1 MHLMKNTLLDLEN
14 EFKDLLNKELDES
27 AYQNFL
33 EQNTSFIPV
42 KPYELNHG
50 INFDLIIS
58 KMRIGD
64 SYISD
69 FFYLSKSSDTWN
81 VVFIEI
87 EKPSSKL
94 FNKDGSIA
102 QDLNKGI
109 SQINDWRCFFEKDS
123 NKNAFLD
130 NAIIKALRSINPSI
144 LDNPCVFKYI
154 LVIGRREEIYRNHI
168 YKTKLRQLED
178 SDFSIISFDSLS
190 ENIERKWT
198 YYLGKIKDST
208 LFIKNEEYISSNL
221 FQFLSP
227 SLYKIKPSLLNALKP
242 HILKEESKA
251 PFYNLAKNN
260 PNISV
265 NNYIHPIKFDNIQIF
280 QD

>member
-1 MHLMKNTLLDLEN
+1 MNNTQLDLEN
-14 EFKDLLNKELDES
+14 DFKDLLDKALDES
-27 AYQNFL
+27 VYQNFL
-33 EQNTSFIPV
+33 EKNTAFIPV

-50 INFDLIIS
+50 VNLDLVIS

-94 FNKDGSIA
+94 FNRDGSIA

-130 NAIIKALRSINPSI
+130 NVIIKALRNINPSI
-144 LDNPCVFKYI
+144 LENPCVFKYI
-154 LVIGRREEIYRNHI
+154 LVIGRREEIYKNPI
-168 YKTKLRQLED
+168 YKTKLKQLEN
-178 SDFSIISFDSLS
+178 SDLSIISFDSLS
-190 ENIERKWT
+190 ENIERKLS
-198 YYLGKIKDST
+198 YYLGKIKDSN
-208 LFIKNEEYISSNL
+208 LFIKNEEYISSQL
-221 FQFLSP
+221 FQFLPP
-227 SLYKIKPSLLNALKP
+227 SLYKIKPPLLKALKP
-242 HILKEESKA
+242 YILTEESGA
-251 PFYNLAKNN
+251 PFYNLAKDN

-280 QD
+280 

>member
-1 MHLMKNTLLDLEN
+1 MNNTQLDLEN
-14 EFKDLLNKELDES
+14 DFKDLLDKELDES

-33 EQNTSFIPV
+33 EENTALIPV

-50 INFDLIIS
+50 VNLDLVIS

-94 FNKDGSIA
+94 FNRDGSIA

-130 NAIIKALRSINPSI
+130 NVVIKALRNINPSI
-144 LDNPCVFKYI
+144 LENPCVFKYI
-154 LVIGRREEIYRNHI
+154 LVIGRREEIYKNPI
-168 YKTKLRQLED
+168 YKTKLKQLEN
-178 SDFSIISFDSLS
+178 SDLSIISFDSLS
-190 ENIERKWT
+190 ENIERKLS
-198 YYLGKIKDST
+198 YYLGKIKDSN
-208 LFIKNEEYISSNL
+208 LFIKNEEYISSQL
-221 FQFLSP
+221 FQFLPP
-227 SLYKIKPSLLNALKP
+227 SLYKIKSPLLKALKP
-242 HILKEESKA
+242 YILTEESGA
-251 PFYNLAKNN
+251 PFYNLAKDN

-280 QD
+280 